1 MAFCALRAVTPPW
14 CLVKAG
20 VSQAPSIL
28 LPPPGSL
35 LMHWALADYQV
46 EWAEPQARRL
56 TLQGSLQDQAGGSA
70 VTRLVGKTAPTQ
82 VLGLGSARKLAS
94 LSKCTRGLTAQGT
107 PPSFFPAAAPK
118 PELIP
123 LSSPGSDPRW
133 RYGLPPR
140 WGCSVKWR

>member
-1 MAFCALRAVTPPW
+1 MAFCALRAVPPPW

-20 VSQAPSIL
+20 MSQAPSIL

-35 LMHWALADYQV
+35 LAHWALADYQA
-46 EWAEPQARRL
+46 EWAEPQARSL

-107 PPSFFPAAAPK
+107 PPSFQQQPPSQSSSHFPLLDLTPDGDMDSHPDEAA
-118 PELIP
+118 L
-123 LSSPGSDPRW
+123 
-133 RYGLPPR
+133 
-140 WGCSVKWR
+140 